1 MTECGSKELRNWQRT
16 KVKHNTQFVHKY
28 SGNET
33 SKVLIKVTDTLL
45 FKLNLP
51 FFFRDLNNQDLS

>member
-33 SKVLIKVTDTLL
+33 SKVLIKVIDTLL
-45 FKLNLP
+45 FKSNL
-51 FFFRDLNNQDLS
+51 FD